1 MDKSFDYILPSNTSS
16 ERYPNNSASNYT
28 TVPHNP
34 LELQGSWEVGV
45 KSVFYNSHIGDQQE
59 KATIKLNYEKRK
71 TTFVKDVYPVTYKVT
86 KDNRWDYSW
95 RKVPSF
101 NVQPP
106 ASRKHYQI
114 KPYNAAVARTLNQ
127 WNDALVQKGRNIFAY
142 STNYPYLYYYT
153 DLDGFSMQ
161 FKHIMA
167 RFLGYQWRVYL
178 NKYGRF
184 RIRSQIKHNTKLT
197 DDDYYVK
204 IFDRNVVKRHARVIL
219 KSKGEAVLS
228 HAEFRKRWQERI
240 IQHVKCNVEF
250 KNHKLIIHLYDD
262 KAALTFNV
270 CLLDTI
276 RCEESLFGYGTY
288 WANEVYYPRKG
299 GIKPEDDDWIVDI
312 YKDEL
317 KSTTTIQP
325 LIFNYEI
332 QPRHYTIPRLLA
344 KLSRDLTMLVQHEEG
359 FNTIHFSLSNHYT
372 KLELPQHTQL
382 ELSPNLV
389 SILGFDQS
397 TFQDAT
403 HLGSILPATLD
414 KREQEIFIY
423 LDIVDLM
430 NFGNEKRHMIQH
442 FVHSKD
448 ASYGIVERFFDPIIY
463 QPIAKNVIESLTL
476 QFLGAHQ
483 QLLTIKDSKSIVT
496 LQFRKTT
503 L

>member
-1 MDKSFDYILPSNTSS
+1 
-16 ERYPNNSASNYT
+16 
-28 TVPHNP
+28 
-34 LELQGSWEVGV
+34 
-45 KSVFYNSHIGDQQE
+45 
-59 KATIKLNYEKRK
+59 
-71 TTFVKDVYPVTYKVT
+71 
-86 KDNRWDYSW
+86 
-95 RKVPSF
+95 
-101 NVQPP
+101 
-106 ASRKHYQI
+106 
-114 KPYNAAVARTLNQ
+114 
-127 WNDALVQKGRNIFAY
+127 
-142 STNYPYLYYYT
+142 
-153 DLDGFSMQ
+153 
-161 FKHIMA
+161 
-167 RFLGYQWRVYL
+167 
-178 NKYGRF
+178 
-184 RIRSQIKHNTKLT
+184 
-197 DDDYYVK
+197 
-204 IFDRNVVKRHARVIL
+204 
-219 KSKGEAVLS
+219 
-228 HAEFRKRWQERI
+228 
-240 IQHVKCNVEF
+240 
-250 KNHKLIIHLYDD
+250 
-262 KAALTFNV
+262 
-270 CLLDTI
+270 
-276 RCEESLFGYGTY
+276 
-288 WANEVYYPRKG
+288 
-299 GIKPEDDDWIVDI
+299 
-312 YKDEL
+312 
-317 KSTTTIQP
+317 
-325 LIFNYEI
+325 
-332 QPRHYTIPRLLA
+332 
-344 KLSRDLTMLVQHEEG
+344 MLVQHEEG

>member
-1 MDKSFDYILPSNTSS
+1 MESFDYILPSNTSS

-34 LELQGSWEVGV
+34 LDLQGSWEVGV

-59 KATIKLNYEKRK
+59 KATIKLKYEKRN
-71 TTFVKDVYPVTYKVT
+71 TTCVNDVYPVTYKVT
-86 KDNRWDYSW
+86 KDNTWDYSW

-101 NVQPP
+101 QVQPP
-106 ASRKHYQI
+106 ASRKRYQM
-114 KPYNAAVARTLNQ
+114 KPYHAAVTRTLNQ
-127 WNDALVQKGRNIFAY
+127 WNDALVARGRNVFSY
-142 STNYPYLYYYT
+142 SSHYPYVYYYT

-167 RFLGYQWRVYL
+167 RFLGYRWRVYL
-178 NKYGRF
+178 SKYGRF
-184 RIRSQIKHNTKLT
+184 RIRSQIQHSAKLT
-197 DDDYYVK
+197 DDDFYIK

-219 KSKGEAVLS
+219 KSKGESVLS
-228 HAEFRKRWQERI
+228 HAEFHKRWQERI
-240 IQHVKCNVEF
+240 IPHVKCNVEF
-250 KNHKLIIHLYDD
+250 TKSKLIIHLYDN
-262 KAALTFNV
+262 KAALTFNA

-299 GIKPEDDDWIVDI
+299 GIKPEEDDWIVDI

-317 KSTTTIQP
+317 KTTTTIESFT
-325 LIFNYEI
+325 FNYECY
-332 QPRHYTIPRLLA
+332 PRHYPIPRLLS
-344 KLSRDLTMLVQHEEG
+344 KLSRDLTLLVQHEDG
-359 FNTIHFSLSNHYT
+359 TNTIQFSFFHHYI
-372 KLELPQHTQL
+372 KLQLPDHTQL

-389 SILGFDQS
+389 NILGFDQS
-397 TFQDAT
+397 TFQGAT

-423 LDIVDLM
+423 LDIADLM
-430 NFGNEKRHMIQH
+430 NFGNEKRPMIQH
-442 FVHSKD
+442 FVHSKN

-463 QPIAKNVIESLTL
+463 QPVAKNVIESLTL
-476 QFLGAHQ
+476 QFLGNQQ

-496 LQFRKTT
+496 LHFRKTA